1 MSNKWYGS
9 LQNRLA
15 EGHQFCDTIKVGTG
29 VTEYHYSDRSPY
41 EVVEVTD
48 QKHISIRGLD
58 HRAVGEPM
66 SNNWELISNPENAV
80 IPLVKRGENWYVKK
94 TATLDH
100 LNSNDIYVQLWVINN
115 GFDPDVIRAKGQ
127 QTKYQK
133 INISIG
139 HAEYYYDYEF

>member
-48 QKHISIRGLD
+48 QKHISIRRLD

-66 SNNWELISNPENAV
+66 SNNWELISNPKKRSHSSCQAWGE
-80 IPLVKRGENWYVKK
+80 LVCEEDSDARSLEQQR
-94 TATLDH
+94 H
-100 LNSNDIYVQLWVINN
+100 LCAAL
-115 GFDPDVIRAKGQ
+115 GHQ
-127 QTKYQK
+127 QRV
-133 INISIG
+133 
-139 HAEYYYDYEF
+139 